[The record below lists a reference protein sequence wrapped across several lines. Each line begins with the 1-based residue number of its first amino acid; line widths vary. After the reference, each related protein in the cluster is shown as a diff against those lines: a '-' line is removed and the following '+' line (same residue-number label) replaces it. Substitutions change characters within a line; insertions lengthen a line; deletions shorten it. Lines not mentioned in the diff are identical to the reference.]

1 MIDSDVIKHLMSE
14 KIILTVIDSQNSIN
28 FDLEYIK
35 SKVHGAF
42 QLCLRKSKE
51 IAPLKELNSI
61 EISIIDDKQIAK
73 VHGEFMNDPSP
84 TDVITFDYGEILVSA
99 ETALS
104 NSEEMQV
111 SLENE
116 ILLYIIHGMLH
127 LGGYLDGSNAE
138 FKEMESH
145 QEMIL
150 DACLQ
155 VS

>member
-1 MIDSDVIKHLMSE
+1 MSK
-14 KIILTVIDSQNSIN
+14 KIILTIIDSQNSIN
-28 FDLEYIK
+28 FDLEYVK
-35 SKVHGAF
+35 SKVDVAC
-42 QLCLRKSKE
+42 QLCVRESKE
-51 IAPLKELNSI
+51 SSPLKELDSV

-73 VHGEFMNDPSP
+73 VHGEFMDDPSP

-104 NSEEMQV
+104 NSDEMQV

-116 ILLYIIHGMLH
+116 VLLYIIHGMLH
-127 LGGYLDGSNAE
+127 LGGYLDDSSAGFN
-138 FKEMESH
+138 EMKSL

-150 DACLQ
+150 DSCLK

>member
-1 MIDSDVIKHLMSE
+1 MSK
-14 KIILTVIDSQNSIN
+14 KIILTVINSQNLIN
-28 FDLEYIK
+28 FDLKYVK
-35 SKVHGAF
+35 SKVDVAC
-42 QLCLRKSKE
+42 QLCVRESKE
-51 IAPLKELNSI
+51 SAPLKELESV

-73 VHGEFMNDPSP
+73 VHGEFMDDPSP

-104 NSEEMQV
+104 NSEELQV

-127 LGGYLDGSNAE
+127 LGGYLDGSRAD
-138 FKEMESH
+138 FKEMKSL

-150 DACLQ
+150 DSCLK

>member
-1 MIDSDVIKHLMSE
+1 MSK
-14 KIILTVIDSQNSIN
+14 KIILTIIDSQNSIN
-28 FDLEYIK
+28 FDLEYVK
-35 SKVHGAF
+35 SKVDVAC
-42 QLCLRKSKE
+42 QLCVRESKE
-51 IAPLKELNSI
+51 SSPLKELDSV

-73 VHGEFMNDPSP
+73 VHGEFMDDPSP

-116 ILLYIIHGMLH
+116 VLLYIIHGMLH
-127 LGGYLDGSNAE
+127 LGGYLDDSSAGFN
-138 FKEMESH
+138 EMKSL

-150 DACLQ
+150 DSCLK

>member
-28 FDLEYIK
+28 FDLDYIK

-42 QLCLRKSKE
+42 QLCLKKSKE
-51 IAPLKELNSI
+51 SAPLKELNSI

-138 FKEMESH
+138 FKEMKSL

-150 DACLQ
+150 DSCLQ
-155 VS
+155 VP

>member
-1 MIDSDVIKHLMSE
+1 MSK
-14 KIILTVIDSQNSIN
+14 KIILTIIDSQNSIN
-28 FDLEYIK
+28 FDLEYVK
-35 SKVHGAF
+35 SKVDVAC
-42 QLCLRKSKE
+42 QLCVRESKE
-51 IAPLKELNSI
+51 SSPLKELDSV

-73 VHGEFMNDPSP
+73 VHGEFMDDPSP

-104 NSEEMQV
+104 NAEEMQV

-116 ILLYIIHGMLH
+116 VLLYIIHGMLH
-127 LGGYLDGSNAE
+127 LGGYLDDSSAGFN
-138 FKEMESH
+138 EMKSL

-150 DACLQ
+150 DSCLK

>member
-1 MIDSDVIKHLMSE
+1 MSK
-14 KIILTVIDSQNSIN
+14 KIILTVINSQNLIN
-28 FDLEYIK
+28 FDLEYVK
-35 SKVHGAF
+35 SKVDVAC
-42 QLCLRKSKE
+42 QLCVRQSKE
-51 IAPLKELNSI
+51 SAPLKELESV

-73 VHGEFMNDPSP
+73 VHGEFMDDPSP

-127 LGGYLDGSNAE
+127 LGGYLDGSRAE
-138 FKEMESH
+138 FKEMKSL

-150 DACLQ
+150 DSCLK

>member
-1 MIDSDVIKHLMSE
+1 MIGSDVIKHLMSE

-35 SKVHGAF
+35 SKVYGAF

-51 IAPLKELNSI
+51 SAPLKELNSI

-73 VHGEFMNDPSP
+73 VHGEFMNDLSP

-127 LGGYLDGSNAE
+127 LGGYLDSSNAE
-138 FKEMESH
+138 FKEMKSL

-150 DACLQ
+150 DSCLQ

>member
-1 MIDSDVIKHLMSE
+1 MSK
-14 KIILTVIDSQNSIN
+14 KIILTIIDSQNSIN
-28 FDLEYIK
+28 FDLEYVK
-35 SKVHGAF
+35 SKVDLAC
-42 QLCLRKSKE
+42 QLCVRESKE
-51 IAPLKELNSI
+51 SASLKELETV

-73 VHGEFMNDPSP
+73 VHGEFMDDPSP

-116 ILLYIIHGMLH
+116 VLLYIIHGMLH
-127 LGGYLDGSNAE
+127 LGGYLDGSRAE
-138 FKEMESH
+138 FKEMKSL

-150 DACLQ
+150 DSCLKA
-155 VS
+155 S

>member
-1 MIDSDVIKHLMSE
+1 MSK
-14 KIILTVIDSQNSIN
+14 KIILTVINSQNLIN
-28 FDLEYIK
+28 FDLEYVK
-35 SKVHGAF
+35 SKVDVAC
-42 QLCLRKSKE
+42 QLCVRQSKE
-51 IAPLKELNSI
+51 SAPLKELESV

-73 VHGEFMNDPSP
+73 VHGEFMDDPSP

-104 NSEEMQV
+104 NSEELQV

-127 LGGYLDGSNAE
+127 LGGYLDGSRAD
-138 FKEMESH
+138 FKEMKSL

-150 DACLQ
+150 DSCLK

>member
-1 MIDSDVIKHLMSE
+1 MSK
-14 KIILTVIDSQNSIN
+14 KIILTVINFQNLIN
-28 FDLEYIK
+28 FDLEYVK
-35 SKVHGAF
+35 SKVDVAC
-42 QLCLRKSKE
+42 QLCVRESKE
-51 IAPLKELNSI
+51 SAPLKELESV

-104 NSEEMQV
+104 NSEELQV

-127 LGGYLDGSNAE
+127 LGGYLDGSRAD
-138 FKEMESH
+138 FKEMKSL

-150 DACLQ
+150 DSCLK

>member
-1 MIDSDVIKHLMSE
+1 MIDSDDIKHLMSE

-51 IAPLKELNSI
+51 NAPLKELNSI

-104 NSEEMQV
+104 NSEEMEV

>member
-1 MIDSDVIKHLMSE
+1 MSK
-14 KIILTVIDSQNSIN
+14 KIILTVINSQNLIN
-28 FDLEYIK
+28 FDLEYVK
-35 SKVHGAF
+35 SKVDLAC
-42 QLCLRKSKE
+42 QLCVRESKE
-51 IAPLKELNSI
+51 SAPLKELESV

-73 VHGEFMNDPSP
+73 VHGEFMDDPSP

-104 NSEEMQV
+104 NSEELQV

-127 LGGYLDGSNAE
+127 LGGYLDGSRAE
-138 FKEMESH
+138 FKEMKSL

-150 DACLQ
+150 DSCLK

>member
-1 MIDSDVIKHLMSE
+1 VIDSDVIKHLMSE

-51 IAPLKELNSI
+51 SAPLKELNSI
-61 EISIIDDKQIAK
+61 EISIIDDKQITK

-127 LGGYLDGSNAE
+127 LGGYLDSSNAE
-138 FKEMESH
+138 FKEMKSL

-150 DACLQ
+150 DSCLQ

>member
-1 MIDSDVIKHLMSE
+1 MRK
-14 KIILTVIDSQNSIN
+14 KIILTVINSQNLIN
-28 FDLEYIK
+28 FDLEYVK
-35 SKVHGAF
+35 SKVDLAC
-42 QLCLRKSKE
+42 QLCVRESKE
-51 IAPLKELNSI
+51 SAPLKELESV

-73 VHGEFMNDPSP
+73 VHGEFMDDPSP

-104 NSEEMQV
+104 NSEELQV

-127 LGGYLDGSNAE
+127 LGGYLDGSRAD
-138 FKEMESH
+138 FKEMKSL

-150 DACLQ
+150 DSCLK

>member
-51 IAPLKELNSI
+51 SAPLKELNSI

-73 VHGEFMNDPSP
+73 VHGEFMSDPSP

-127 LGGYLDGSNAE
+127 LGGYLDGSNEE

>member
-1 MIDSDVIKHLMSE
+1 MS
-14 KIILTVIDSQNSIN
+14 KNIILTVINSQNLIN
-28 FDLEYIK
+28 FDLEYVK
-35 SKVHGAF
+35 SKVDLAC
-42 QLCLRKSKE
+42 QLCVRESKE
-51 IAPLKELNSI
+51 SAPLKELESV

-73 VHGEFMNDPSP
+73 VHGEFMDDTSP

-116 ILLYIIHGMLH
+116 VLLYIIHGMLH
-127 LGGYLDGSNAE
+127 LGGYLDGSRAE
-138 FKEMESH
+138 FKEMKSL

-150 DACLQ
+150 DSCLKA
-155 VS
+155 S

>member
-1 MIDSDVIKHLMSE
+1 MSK
-14 KIILTVIDSQNSIN
+14 KIILTVINSQNLIN
-28 FDLEYIK
+28 FDLEYVK
-35 SKVHGAF
+35 SKVDLAC
-42 QLCLRKSKE
+42 QLCVRESKE
-51 IAPLKELNSI
+51 SAPLKELETV

-73 VHGEFMNDPSP
+73 VHGEFMDDPSP

-104 NSEEMQV
+104 NSEELQV

-116 ILLYIIHGMLH
+116 VLLYIIHGMLH
-127 LGGYLDGSNAE
+127 LGGYLDDSSAGFN
-138 FKEMESH
+138 EMKSL

-150 DACLQ
+150 DSCLK

>member
-1 MIDSDVIKHLMSE
+1 M
-14 KIILTVIDSQNSIN
+14 
-28 FDLEYIK
+28 EYVK
-35 SKVHGAF
+35 SKVDVAC
-42 QLCLRKSKE
+42 QLCVRESKE
-51 IAPLKELNSI
+51 SSPLKELESV

-73 VHGEFMNDPSP
+73 VHGEFMDDPSP

-99 ETALS
+99 ETAFS

-116 ILLYIIHGMLH
+116 VLLYIIHGMLH
-127 LGGYLDGSNAE
+127 LGGYLDGSRAE
-138 FKEMESH
+138 FKEMKSL

-150 DACLQ
+150 DSCLK

>member
-1 MIDSDVIKHLMSE
+1 MSK
-14 KIILTVIDSQNSIN
+14 KIILTVINSQNLIN
-28 FDLEYIK
+28 FDLEYVK
-35 SKVHGAF
+35 SKVDVAC
-42 QLCLRKSKE
+42 QLCVRQSKE
-51 IAPLKELNSI
+51 SAPLNELESV

-73 VHGEFMNDPSP
+73 VHGEFMDDPSP

-127 LGGYLDGSNAE
+127 LGGYLDGSRAE
-138 FKEMESH
+138 FKEMKSL

-150 DACLQ
+150 DSCLKA
-155 VS
+155 S

>member
-1 MIDSDVIKHLMSE
+1 MS
-14 KIILTVIDSQNSIN
+14 KNIILTVINSQNLIN
-28 FDLEYIK
+28 FDLEYVK
-35 SKVHGAF
+35 SKVDLAC
-42 QLCLRKSKE
+42 QLCVRESKE
-51 IAPLKELNSI
+51 SAPLKELETV

-73 VHGEFMNDPSP
+73 VHGEFMDDPSP

-104 NSEEMQV
+104 NSEELQV

-127 LGGYLDGSNAE
+127 LGGYLDGSRAE
-138 FKEMESH
+138 FKEMKSL

-150 DACLQ
+150 DSCLK

>member
-1 MIDSDVIKHLMSE
+1 MIDSGVIKHLMSE

-51 IAPLKELNSI
+51 SAPLKELNSI

-73 VHGEFMNDPSP
+73 VHGEFMSDPSP

>member
-1 MIDSDVIKHLMSE
+1 MSK
-14 KIILTVIDSQNSIN
+14 KIILTVINSQNLIN
-28 FDLEYIK
+28 FDLEYVK
-35 SKVHGAF
+35 SKVDVAC
-42 QLCLRKSKE
+42 QLCVRQSKE
-51 IAPLKELNSI
+51 SAPLKELESV

-73 VHGEFMNDPSP
+73 VHGEFMDDPSP

-116 ILLYIIHGMLH
+116 VLLYIIHGMLH
-127 LGGYLDGSNAE
+127 LGGYLDGSRAE
-138 FKEMESH
+138 FKEMKSL

-150 DACLQ
+150 DSCLK

>member
-1 MIDSDVIKHLMSE
+1 MSK
-14 KIILTVIDSQNSIN
+14 KIILTVINSQNLIN
-28 FDLEYIK
+28 FDLEYVK
-35 SKVHGAF
+35 SKVDVAC
-42 QLCLRKSKE
+42 QLCVRESKE
-51 IAPLKELNSI
+51 SAPLKELESV

-127 LGGYLDGSNAE
+127 LGGYLDGSRAD
-138 FKEMESH
+138 FKEMKSL

-150 DACLQ
+150 DSCLK

>member
-1 MIDSDVIKHLMSE
+1 MSK
-14 KIILTVIDSQNSIN
+14 KIILTVINSQNLIN
-28 FDLEYIK
+28 FDLEYVK
-35 SKVHGAF
+35 SKVDVAC
-42 QLCLRKSKE
+42 QLCVRESKE
-51 IAPLKELNSI
+51 SAPLKELDSV

-73 VHGEFMNDPSP
+73 VHGEFMDDPSP

-104 NSEEMQV
+104 NSDEMQV

-116 ILLYIIHGMLH
+116 VLLYIIHGMLH
-127 LGGYLDGSNAE
+127 LGGYLDDSSAGFN
-138 FKEMESH
+138 EMKSL

-150 DACLQ
+150 DSCLK